1 MRLLSRFRGLSSGEL
16 TADCSL
22 AHSLKDAEWVEK
34 KADALKKTLRGATG
48 TANLR
53 DKALK
58 EEYVRLLPLFGPRC
72 APPRTGH

>member
-1 MRLLSRFRGLSSGEL
+1 MRPAPAPRSSHAPPRPARSRSARRN
-16 TADCSL
+16 
-22 AHSLKDAEWVEK
+22 SLKDAEWVEK

-58 EEYVRLLPLFGPRC
+58 EEYVRPSSLSFRPARR
-72 APPRTGH
+72 ARR